1 MDNYSMHL
9 PSYSIGE
16 EVYNKI
22 PEKCESYGTKIVAVG
37 GHNAIAA
44 AKEKILNA
52 CKSSKLKILDFIWY
66 GGESS
71 YENVETLM
79 QNKTVKAADM
89 IFAIGGGK
97 ATDTAKCLGVK
108 AGKPVFAFPTIASNC
123 SACTSVSIMY
133 YPDGRF
139 KEPFFFTAPPVHA
152 FIDTEILVHSP
163 SRYMWAGMGD
173 TYAKY
178 FESSLSS
185 RGEELNHYTQMG
197 VDVSRM
203 CFEPILKY
211 GKAAMDSNNAGE
223 VSYEYEQVV
232 LAIIVSTGIA
242 SIFLTAEHIIDY
254 NTGLAHA
261 IFYSLTTYP
270 HIEKNHLHGEV
281 VSYGVLNLLL
291 VDKDIDTFEKVYAFS
306 KSVGLPVC
314 LADLEFREDDIERL
328 AEGAA
333 VMKDIEHNPYV
344 VTKEMIADAMRKLES
359 LKNKRLEN

>member
-1 MDNYSMHL
+1 MNNYSMHL

-16 EVYNKI
+16 NVYNKI
-22 PEKCESYGTKIVAVG
+22 PEICEPYGKKVVAIGGKKAMAAARDKIVKKCAG
-37 GHNAIAA
+37 S
-44 AKEKILNA
+44 ELT
-52 CKSSKLKILDFIWY
+52 ILDFIWY
-66 GGESS
+66 GGEAT
-71 YENVETLM
+71 YENVEELTKNESV
-79 QNKTVKAADM
+79 QNADM

-97 ATDTAKCLGVK
+97 ATDTAKCLGIK
-108 AGKPVFAFPTIASNC
+108 INKPVFSFPTIASNC

-139 KEPFFFTAPPVHA
+139 KEPFFFQAPPVHA

-178 FESSLSS
+178 FESTVSS

-197 VDVSRM
+197 VTVSKM
-203 CFEPILKY
+203 CFEPIIRY
-211 GKAAMDSNNAGE
+211 GKEAMEANNSGK
-223 VSYEYEQVV
+223 VSYAYEQVV

-261 IFYSLTTYP
+261 IFYSLTAYP

-291 VDKDIDTFEKVYAFS
+291 VDNDMETFEKVYGFS

-314 LADLEFREDDIERL
+314 LEDLEFEPADIDKL
-328 AEGAA
+328 AAGA
-333 VMKDIEHNPYV
+333 VIMKDIEHNPYPI
-344 VTKEMIADAMRKLES
+344 TKEMLIKSMNTLEEMKVDE
-359 LKNKRLEN
+359 KN